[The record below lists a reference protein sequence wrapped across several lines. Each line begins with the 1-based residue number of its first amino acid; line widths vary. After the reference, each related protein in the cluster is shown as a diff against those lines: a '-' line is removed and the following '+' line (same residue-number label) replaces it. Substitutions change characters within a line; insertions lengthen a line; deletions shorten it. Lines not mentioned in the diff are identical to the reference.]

1 MQRDS
6 EFWKKR
12 IKKMR
17 LSARAYHKILKTAR
31 TIADLEQEE
40 EIKEAHISEA
50 LCYRRVEG
58 KDT

>member
-1 MQRDS
+1 MEKAS
-6 EFWKKR
+6 
-12 IKKMR
+12 KKMR

-50 LCYRRVEG
+50 LRYRRVEG

>member
-1 MQRDS
+1 M
-6 EFWKKR
+6 EKAY
-12 IKKMR
+12 KKMR

-40 EIKEAHISEA
+40 EIKEAHISEDT
-50 LCYRRVEG
+50 LFIEEIEG